1 MNRFIN
7 FTNHNASLKHVTRS
21 FHPYITVGYADDAW
35 NEPAIVDVTED
46 DRFADAPVGYTT
58 VSDTTGDTLIP
69 HWKFRYNHIDLATA
83 KSETMD
89 VDAYVGCYVTKPSA
103 PALSHRMV
111 GLLRESIR
119 VRLKANALPG

>member
-1 MNRFIN
+1 
-7 FTNHNASLKHVTRS
+7 
-21 FHPYITVGYADDAW
+21 
-35 NEPAIVDVTED
+35 
-46 DRFADAPVGYTT
+46 
-58 VSDTTGDTLIP
+58 
-69 HWKFRYNHIDLATA
+69 
-83 KSETMD
+83 